1 MIIPFFIRSQKIYN
15 WDIDEFQERAN
26 ELDLRIDKI
35 IFKDLNSFAVLGS
48 TSGNTIELNSRIF
61 LNKNGKIIG
70 PVARTMFHE
79 LAHITDKNQREGT
92 ETRERLQKPLL
103 GQFYEWSNTI
113 FDRLASGKNFYKKK
127 DAMQLSNAG
136 YQALAPLGSI
146 LSCALGIP
154 EIEFAK
160 IKDNGKE
167 YEAELLKKMFP
178 EEGETI
184 LTKVKEIFNNY
195 SLDPNSLSEKKGNQS
210 LLNQLYIEC
219 LEIMKKRISNE
230 LQSDNIVDIEKY
242 KKYQMFYL
250 KKINFNF
257 KSASKSDGFRMLRTS
272 IIHDIGFC
280 TDQISKNNLL
290 EIAKEHIRATE
301 FGFDNSTLEKYSA
314 AMIPVKDKKAFLK
327 RLRSFSIV
335 DTESKE
341 VKACERRVQN
351 NKER

>member
-1 MIIPFFIRSQKIYN
+1 
-15 WDIDEFQERAN
+15 
-26 ELDLRIDKI
+26 
-35 IFKDLNSFAVLGS
+35 
-48 TSGNTIELNSRIF
+48 
-61 LNKNGKIIG
+61 
-70 PVARTMFHE
+70 
-79 LAHITDKNQREGT
+79 
-92 ETRERLQKPLL
+92 
-103 GQFYEWSNTI
+103 
-113 FDRLASGKNFYKKK
+113 
-127 DAMQLSNAG
+127 
-136 YQALAPLGSI
+136 
-146 LSCALGIP
+146 
-154 EIEFAK
+154 
-160 IKDNGKE
+160 
-167 YEAELLKKMFP
+167 MFP

-230 LQSDNIVDIEKY
+230 LQSDNIVDIENY

-257 KSASKSDGFRMLRTS
+257 KSASKTYGFRLLRTS

-327 RLRSFSIV
+327 RLRSFSIST
-335 DTESKE
+335 TESKE
-341 VKACERRVQN
+341 VKACKRTIQN